1 MSGGLAA
8 LVGAA
13 LAAAVLAL
21 VLKKD
26 SPALSLAVGLAGV
39 LCLMWGM
46 LEPAAALYRAVRE
59 LMGGLE
65 HGAQIYGPVVKAVCI
80 AAVVR
85 IACAVCQD
93 AGQAALAAQLELAGT
108 AAAIVV
114 CLPLVTQVLTLVTRM
129 IA

>member
-65 HGAQIYGPVVKAVCI
+65 HGAQIYGPVVKAEIGRAHV
-80 AAVVR
+80 
-85 IACAVCQD
+85 
-93 AGQAALAAQLELAGT
+93 
-108 AAAIVV
+108 
-114 CLPLVTQVLTLVTRM
+114 
-129 IA
+129 